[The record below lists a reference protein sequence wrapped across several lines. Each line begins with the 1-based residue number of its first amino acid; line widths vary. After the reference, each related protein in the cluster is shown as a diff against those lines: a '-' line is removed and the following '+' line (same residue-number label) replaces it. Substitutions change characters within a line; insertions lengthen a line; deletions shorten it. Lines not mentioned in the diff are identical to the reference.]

1 MTQPDPERFMDQ
13 YRTVEISSKA
23 NKWQGRNICRWS
35 SEEYDRTFTAA
46 ESELDPVKRTALFI
60 KMNDLPVKDGVI
72 IPLISRPRVRGIN
85 AKLTTQ
91 LTGWDLDLSGLHNWF
106 REA

>member
-1 MTQPDPERFMDQ
+1 MEDTAIANRASL
-13 YRTVEISSKA
+13 IS
-23 NKWQGRNICRWS
+23 
-35 SEEYDRTFTAA
+35 
-46 ESELDPVKRTALFI
+46 ALGSA
-60 KMNDLPVKDGVI
+60 PGVI